1 MAVPATPPKETVG
14 RETKLVPFIVTTVPP
29 PVGPLVGETFR
40 TIGLGLYVYA
50 FVFWAVWVSGFVTVT
65 VTIPDACEVV
75 VPVIAVGVTDPTV
88 RAEPPK
94 LTVAPARK

>member
-1 MAVPATPPKETVG
+1 M
-14 RETKLVPFIVTTVPP
+14 
-29 PVGPLVGETFR
+29 
-40 TIGLGLYVYA
+40 YA

-94 LTVAPARK
+94 LTFGLKVPLTPPWVIMIVYFLPARMMLPFAIFKVAPATLAPPT